1 MEEQTRDVESIDR
14 EIETLRARLAN
25 VQGTPTEIYTRIVGY
40 YRSLTNWNKGKREEY
55 LHRRT
60 FAPAAETQPSETRTA
75 EAPTDEAE
83 PQYESRR
90 SMAAA
95 EYPSVA
101 AQNRAAGDSEVV
113 SSYAYFFRKTCPNCP
128 PVRSLLEATEL
139 GGDHFDVDTDEGFSK
154 AAEMQILATPTVVFF
169 DGNGEQVGRANAPKD
184 AQRFLAFAE

>member
-1 MEEQTRDVESIDR
+1 MEEKTRDVESIDR
-14 EIETLRARLAN
+14 EIETLKTGLAN

-60 FAPAAETQPSETRTA
+60 FAPAAEAQLRRRGLTRPS
-75 EAPTDEAE
+75 
-83 PQYESRR
+83 R
-90 SMAAA
+90 STSPAGHGAA
-95 EYPSVA
+95 EQPAVA
-101 AQNRAAGDSEVV
+101 AQNRAAGDSQVV

>member
-1 MEEQTRDVESIDR
+1 MEEKTRDVESINR
-14 EIETLRARLAN
+14 EIETLKASLAT

-60 FAPAAETQPSETRTA
+60 FAPAAEAQASETRA
-75 EAPTDEAE
+75 DEAE

-95 EYPSVA
+95 EHPAVA
-101 AQNRAAGDSEVV
+101 EQNRAAGDSEVV

>member
-1 MEEQTRDVESIDR
+1 MTEETKRDVESIDR
-14 EIETLRARLAN
+14 EIETLRSRLEK
-25 VQGTPTEIYTRIVGY
+25 VEGTPTEIYTRIVGY

-55 LHRRT
+55 THRRT
-60 FAPAAETQPSETRTA
+60 FAPTA
-75 EAPTDEAE
+75 EAQ

-95 EYPSVA
+95 EQPAVA
-101 AQNRAAGDSEVV
+101 AQNRAAGDSQVV
-113 SSYAYFFRKTCPNCP
+113 TSYAYFFRKTCPNCP
-128 PVRSLLEATEL
+128 PVRSLLESTAL
-139 GGDHFDVDTDEGFSK
+139 GGDHFDVDTDEGFAR